1 MINRKN
7 QQIAIQNSNVL
18 MPTLEVANFSAIQP
32 NANEMTSNI
41 VPKTAIGNNSQYLR
55 YINSSKEFNKFQDFS
70 HYDWRQKENINGPKK
85 TTYTIT
91 PNEQLSPPQQR
102 QSPVDESFIGDIF
115 DLEEP
120 KNQSLKDELD
130 EKTKH
135 IQALEKEIQLMSQ
148 FYSDEN
154 LRQLEQMNRL
164 IAVILEEKNESNAR
178 LESKIRE
185 QHDTI
190 HSLSKKLD
198 TKDSM
203 IKTLQGEN
211 IFLHKHLN
219 MKKMKSPIIKEFS
232 CCGSDESVD
241 SNDGKCIQI
250 NTTTRTLIN
259 DDNKEE
265 QYHHPNAR
273 RTSPVEPW
281 RKVYVQNAIV
291 KNGRTWYWCPHHR
304 MPDYNGL
311 YVTHHPNDHYKWA
324 EKVAEN
330 KKSKS
335 MKKNFVKNQ
344 NMLHTNI

>member
-1 MINRKN
+1 MMIDQRNIIISHEELPIN
-7 QQIAIQNSNVL
+7 NVNVL
-18 MPTLEVANFSAIQP
+18 KPLLHP
-32 NANEMTSNI
+32 NYEEMASDA
-41 VPKTAIGNNSQYLR
+41 VPKTIFGNHQYVG
-55 YINSSKEFNKFQDFS
+55 YSNSSKDFNKFQNFS
-70 HYDWRQKENINGPKK
+70 HYDWPQKEINNGSKNK
-85 TTYTIT
+85 YAIT
-91 PNEQLSPPQQR
+91 PNEKLLPQI
-102 QSPVDESFIGDIF
+102 QSPADESFYRDIF
-115 DLEEP
+115 DLEP
-120 KNQSLKDELD
+120 KNQSLEGELD
-130 EKTKH
+130 KKTKH
-135 IQALEKEIQLMSQ
+135 VQALQREIKSMSQ
-148 FYSDEN
+148 LYSDEN

-185 QHDTI
+185 QQDTI

-198 TKDSM
+198 AKDSM
-203 IKTLQGEN
+203 IKKLQEEN
-211 IFLHKHLN
+211 IFLHNNLN
-219 MKKMKSPIIKEFS
+219 MKKIKSPIKEFS

-250 NTTTRTLIN
+250 NATRTLS
-259 DDNKEE
+259 DDKEE

-281 RKVYVQNAIV
+281 RKVYVQDAIV
-291 KNGRTWYWCPHHR
+291 KNGRTWYWCPHHK

-335 MKKNFVKNQ
+335 MKKRKSAI
-344 NMLHTNI
+344 LS